1 MKREFYRISQNSND
15 EDNDNNDDI
24 AISKKYIQY
33 ITIGNDIGYL
43 LFLLFLFVQH
53 IILYDIIKTKKKER
67 LF

>member
-1 MKREFYRISQNSND
+1 MKREFYGISQNSND

-33 ITIGNDIGYL
+33 ITIGNGIGYL

-53 IILYDIIKTKKKER
+53 IILYDIIQIKKKER